1 MDKGRGI
8 VVKGSHKDEKSL
20 TIIDIIISL
29 DELYYIL
36 FCNLFNSVEE
46 YEMDS
51 TLQTNNI
58 KGIKRYARLSATC
71 KILHDL
77 MYPKLEMFSKFTCK
91 LHIDDFKI
99 PKISRKTGKSKKL
112 ICHSNLKYQLCQAI
126 IDGVKCDFSGTC
138 TAVSNY
144 CSDCD
149 DRIFI
154 YICNEHTK
162 RICRKQRFGCH
173 GAICH
178 ECETDLFRDTG
189 ISFHVDGWTCDV
201 CDSEPESVPSLEEEE
216 EEEEEE
222 KEERKCGVCSKV
234 LFEKEKEYAQCEEC
248 TNWFCKSC
256 CIKSAVYPQDELQM
270 CLNCFHNHQDAVYKY
285 GYGFTRN
292 LKKTKATNDGTTAT
306 IHAKKKQKIV

>member
-8 VVKGSHKDEKSL
+8 VVKFACKDEKSS
-20 TIIDIIISL
+20 TIIDVISVAELSYIIL
-29 DELYYIL
+29 
-36 FCNLFNSVEE
+36 CNLFNSVEE

-51 TLQTNNI
+51 TLLTNNI

-77 MYPKLEMFSKFTCK
+77 MYPKLVMFSKFTCK
-91 LHIDDFKI
+91 LHIAEYQ
-99 PKISRKTGKSKKL
+99 ISPKTGKTKKL
-112 ICHSNLKYQLCQAI
+112 ICHSNLNYQLCQAI
-126 IDGVKCDFSGTC
+126 INGVKCNFSGTC
-138 TAVSNY
+138 IAVSNY
-144 CSDCD
+144 CTDCD

-162 RICRKQRFGCH
+162 RICKRQRFGCH

-189 ISFHVDGWTCDV
+189 ISFHVDGWTCDG
-201 CDSEPESVPSLEEEE
+201 CDSEPEPSLEEEE
-216 EEEEEE
+216 EKE
-222 KEERKCGVCSKV
+222 EERKCGVCSKV
-234 LFEKEKEYAQCEEC
+234 LFENEKEYAQCEEC

-292 LKKTKATNDGTTAT
+292 LKKTKATNGGTTAT